1 MGSMKKLI
9 GYTMFWFGIGM
20 LFMLCLTNICIGILL
35 IILLLLIG
43 FILFDVD
50 C

>member
-1 MGSMKKLI
+1 MKKLI
-9 GYTMFWFGIGM
+9 GYTIFWFGIGM
-20 LFMLCLTNICIGILL
+20 LLMLLIKNIWIGILL
-35 IILLLLIG
+35 IILLLLLG

>member
-1 MGSMKKLI
+1 MKKLI
-9 GYTMFWFGIGM
+9 GYTIFWIGIGM
-20 LFMLCLTNICIGILL
+20 LLMLLLTNIWIGILL
-35 IILLLLIG
+35 IILLLLLG